1 MKDVE
6 SNVNKTGLTEYT
18 IFNTYPDYAINSI
31 LRDLESKNF
40 LSLKKKE
47 ENSIGLNVS
56 RIDKPKGKLRYFLE
70 NNTGFDLKSYIDN
83 HEWNKGYR
91 HSVLLKIEKFNLDKL
106 KKEIEKSKSIKKFDG
121 NSEEKQ
127 ESFMNPL
134 YKENKD
140 SFIFKFP
147 IKKIAFDGN
156 GNKLEVSYP
165 IIVVIDKIYGILE
178 IRFDK
183 IKTIFQ
189 SQNFYEN
196 IIRSVI
202 GWFVSN
208 LELGLKQL
216 ELKPKISKIIKEY
229 NEDMENSDVIP
240 MKRNVALKNGSKVVL
255 DIDANKEY
263 VVPIIGDLKF
273 IMKNYNKELEG
284 TPELLKEL
292 NKLIKSVELG
302 FVPKLSIFWKEK
314 DILLG
319 ITHGYNE
326 TDYSLLHYYG
336 EIISSENMDYVR
348 DYFGKSAG
356 KVNRE
361 EDSKQ

>member
-1 MKDVE
+1 
-6 SNVNKTGLTEYT
+6 
-18 IFNTYPDYAINSI
+18 
-31 LRDLESKNF
+31 
-40 LSLKKKE
+40 
-47 ENSIGLNVS
+47 
-56 RIDKPKGKLRYFLE
+56 
-70 NNTGFDLKSYIDN
+70 
-83 HEWNKGYR
+83 
-91 HSVLLKIEKFNLDKL
+91 
-106 KKEIEKSKSIKKFDG
+106 
-121 NSEEKQ
+121 
-127 ESFMNPL
+127 
-134 YKENKD
+134 
-140 SFIFKFP
+140 
-147 IKKIAFDGN
+147 
-156 GNKLEVSYP
+156 
-165 IIVVIDKIYGILE
+165 
-178 IRFDK
+178 
-183 IKTIFQ
+183 
-189 SQNFYEN
+189 
-196 IIRSVI
+196 
-202 GWFVSN
+202 
-208 LELGLKQL
+208 
-216 ELKPKISKIIKEY
+216 
-229 NEDMENSDVIP
+229 MENSDVIP